1 MFRSV
6 SIASFFVIAATAA
19 QADCLTAAT
28 GAGCRMALSS
38 TSGVKTVEAVSTS
51 PRYDVGD
58 HLPRGQYYMLMNRS
72 YYGLPP
78 IDGYWRYYEVDNRVL
93 KVHPD
98 TLEVL
103 GDATGLTNAA
113 F

>member
-1 MFRSV
+1 
-6 SIASFFVIAATAA
+6 
-19 QADCLTAAT
+19 
-28 GAGCRMALSS
+28 
-38 TSGVKTVEAVSTS
+38 
-51 PRYDVGD
+51 
-58 HLPRGQYYMLMNRS
+58 MNRS

-78 IDGYWRYYEVDNRVL
+78 IDGYWRYYEVENRVL